1 MKKIISI
8 ALALLMV
15 AVMLPVMAMADEPA
29 AKLPDPDEN
38 GVITLNSDLT
48 VSTYVVKD
56 NDNVIIDLG
65 GKTLTIGY
73 FDVYN
78 GGSLTLRNGKVNG
91 TVWTYGGKT
100 ATTKVT
106 IESDVVM
113 TAENCVI
120 LEGGVN
126 AKTNGTYPNDSDTT
140 HGTYGKS
147 EINIAGTCNGIGLWV
162 MGNLG
167 NSDAS
172 SKIKVTDN
180 VINVTGKLNGGELGM
195 AVQGV
200 ATVNVNGATIT
211 GETAVY
217 IKSGTVNITNSTLT
231 GNGGAKAP
239 KPMGSGAAATGDAI
253 VMDSKTGYAGNMI
266 LNLGAGNTITSTN
279 GYALQVANT
288 DVETTHVVALN
299 ITGGNLTGKSDAV
312 LLSQQFKDAV
322 ANENINASA
331 SITGGTFNGNTNDL
345 KPYIPSNMEITES
358 GNVVNK
364 SITIIVPSEGGNTTT
379 TPSTDNTKNPST
391 GANDFVGVAAALAV
405 VSLLGAAAVIRKK

>member
-1 MKKIISI
+1 MKKVISI
-8 ALALLMV
+8 ALTLLMV
-15 AVMLPVMAMADEPA
+15 AVMLPVMAMAADAMPA
-29 AKLPDPDEN
+29 ADAD
-38 GVITLNSDLT
+38 GVIRLNSDLN
-48 VSTYVVKD
+48 VGSYVVKD
-56 NDNVIIDLG
+56 NDKAIIDLG
-65 GKTLTIGY
+65 GKTLTCT
-73 FDVYN
+73 FTVYN
-78 GGSLTLRNGKVNG
+78 GGSLTLRNGNVNG
-91 TVWTYGGKT
+91 TVWAYGGKE

-106 IESDVVM
+106 IENNVVM
-113 TAENCVI
+113 TAGFCVI

-126 AKTNGTYPNDSDTT
+126 GQTDGTYPTDKGTT

-231 GNGGAKAP
+231 GNGVAKLPVANGDGAD
-239 KPMGSGAAATGDAI
+239 ATGDAI

-288 DVETTHVVALN
+288 DVATTNVVALN
-299 ITGGNLTGKSDAV
+299 ITGGNLTGNPDAV
-312 LLSQQFKDAV
+312 KLSDEFKAAV
-322 ANENINASA
+322 ADANINASA
-331 SITGGTFNGNTNDL
+331 SITGGTFNGNTDEL
-345 KPYIPSNMEITES
+345 KPYIPSNMEITAS
-358 GNVVNK
+358 GNVVNRP
-364 SITIIVPSEGGNTTT
+364 IIIYNPTVD
-379 TPSTDNTKNPST
+379 TPKANDQKNPGT
-391 GANDFVGVAAALAV
+391 GANDFVGVAAAMAV

>member
-15 AVMLPVMAMADEPA
+15 AVMLPVMAMAADAMPA
-29 AKLPDPDEN
+29 ADAD
-38 GVITLNSDLT
+38 GVIRLNSDLT
-48 VSTYVVKD
+48 INTYVVKD
-56 NDNVIIDLG
+56 SEEVIIDLG
-65 GKTLTIGY
+65 GNTLTIGY

-78 GGSLTLRNGKVNG
+78 GGSLTLRNGNVNG
-91 TVWTYGGKT
+91 TVWAYGGKE

-106 IESDVVM
+106 IENNVVM
-113 TAENCVI
+113 TAGFCVI

-126 AKTNGTYPNDSDTT
+126 GQTDVTYPTDKGTT

-239 KPMGSGAAATGDAI
+239 EPMGSGAAATGDAI

-364 SITIIVPSEGGNTTT
+364 SITIIVPSDGGNTTT
-379 TPSTDNTKNPST
+379 TPSTDNTKNPGT
-391 GANDFVGVAAALAV
+391 GANDFVGVAAAMAV

>member
-1 MKKIISI
+1 
-8 ALALLMV
+8 
-15 AVMLPVMAMADEPA
+15 MLPVMAMAADT
-29 AKLPDPDEN
+29 LPNPDAN
-38 GVITLNSDLT
+38 GVITLNSDLN
-48 VSTYVVKD
+48 VGSYVVKD
-56 NDNVIIDLG
+56 NDKVIIDLG
-65 GKTLTIGY
+65 GKTLTCT
-73 FDVYN
+73 FTVYN
-78 GGSLTLRNGKVNG
+78 GGSLTLRNGNVNG
-91 TVWTYGGKT
+91 TVWAYGGKT

-113 TAENCVI
+113 TAGFCVI

-126 AKTNGTYPNDSDTT
+126 GQTDGTYPNDQVTKN
-140 HGTYGKS
+140 GTYGKS
-147 EINIAGTCNGIGLWV
+147 EINIAGTCKSTKSCGVWV

-180 VINVTGKLNGGELGM
+180 VINVTGKLNGGEFGM

-231 GNGGAKAP
+231 GNGEAKAP
-239 KPMGSGAAATGDAI
+239 EPMGNGAAATGDAI

-299 ITGGNLTGKSDAV
+299 ITGGNFTGSPDAV
-312 LLSQQFKDAV
+312 KLSDGFKAAV
-322 ANENINASA
+322 ADEKINASA
-331 SITGGTFNGNTNDL
+331 SITGGTFNGNTDEL
-345 KPYIPSNMEITES
+345 KPYIPSNMEINAS

-364 SITIIVPSEGGNTTT
+364 
-379 TPSTDNTKNPST
+379 PSTPIIIYNPTVDTPKANDQKNPGT
-391 GANDFVGVAAALAV
+391 GANDFVGVAAAMAV

>member
-15 AVMLPVMAMADEPA
+15 AVMLPVMAMAEGT
-29 AKLPDPDEN
+29 LPDPDAN

-65 GKTLTIGY
+65 GKTLTIRY

-78 GGSLTLRNGKVNG
+78 GGSLTLRNGNVNG
-91 TVWTYGGKT
+91 TVWAYGGKT

-113 TAENCVI
+113 TADFCVI

-126 AKTNGTYPNDSDTT
+126 GQTDGTYPTDSDKN
-140 HGTYGKS
+140 HGTYGMS

-231 GNGGAKAP
+231 ANGEAKAP
-239 KPMGSGAAATGDAI
+239 EPMGSGAAATGDAI

-266 LNLGAGNTITSTN
+266 LNLGAGNTITSTK

-331 SITGGTFNGNTNDL
+331 SITGGTFNGNTDEL
-345 KPYIPSNMEITES
+345 KPYIPSNMEITAS

-379 TPSTDNTKNPST
+379 TPSTDNTKNPGT
-391 GANDFVGVAAALAV
+391 GANDLVGVAAAMAV